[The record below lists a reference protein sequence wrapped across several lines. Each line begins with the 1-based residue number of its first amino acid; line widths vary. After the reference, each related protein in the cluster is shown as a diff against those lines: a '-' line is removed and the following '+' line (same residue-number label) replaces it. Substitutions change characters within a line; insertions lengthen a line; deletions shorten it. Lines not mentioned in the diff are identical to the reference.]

1 MCNYISVR
9 DDRNTKELKMKGQ
22 NFTLIMQCCDVDRDG
37 NVTNKYNYVA
47 TDEKNIK
54 KIPGAIGAVEVSTQ
68 TPGIKPAEEKTSQVT
83 TSGAT
88 RVTTDEEPHEKKQ
101 QNNEITKI
109 FKKPLEI
116 IKKTREYV
124 TNLTIYDYANVKAWE
139 RLNRNKIV
147 ELLDERFNTVR
158 AIVREKNL
166 IGKIRQYKN
175 KYLRPNS
182 SAMRGISLAGSLRDV
197 CNATFILLR
206 EARELF
212 DILTT
217 RYDNFLKTFAETEKS
232 DLCHLVP
239 LIQGVYD
246 DLIIAYRASVTLKRG
261 SYMYAVDWFAKKGDD
276 LNRLDIK
283 KLMKEQQEETETE
296 DAKQSENTTAIKDA
310 EQKQT
315 TTAIITDGDGNPLP
329 FKSKEEYKANTSKA
343 LGLSQDELNY
353 LNKKIIRTKF
363 NCLSQI
369 NKETL
374 KKIKLTEI
382 IKSINTKH
390 FELTNRYN
398 CYKQINDFLSKYKNV
413 QNNGQKIQTKTE
425 AIHFLKDINATNL
438 ALSTL
443 QKNKERKVA

>member
-1 MCNYISVR
+1 MN
-9 DDRNTKELKMKGQ
+9 GQ

-37 NVTNKYNYVA
+37 NVINKYNYIA

-54 KIPGAIGAVEVSTQ
+54 KIPGVVEVFTQ

-109 FKKPLEI
+109 FKKPLEM

-147 ELLDERFNTVR
+147 ELIDERFNTVR

-182 SAMRGISLAGSLRDV
+182 SAMRGISLAGSTRSV
-197 CNATFILLR
+197 CNATFILLLK
-206 EARELF
+206 ARELF

-217 RYDNFLKTFAETEKS
+217 RYDNFLKTFEETEKS

-246 DLIIAYRASVTLKRG
+246 DLIIAYRAAVTLKRG
-261 SYMYAVDWFAKKGDD
+261 SYMYSVDWFAKKGDD
-276 LNRLDIK
+276 LNRLNIK

-296 DAKQSENTTAIKDA
+296 DAKQSKNTTAIKDA
-310 EQKQT
+310 EQKKQT

-343 LGLSQDELNY
+343 LELSQDELNY
-353 LNKKIIRTKF
+353 LNKKIIRIKF

-374 KKIKLTEI
+374 KKIKVTEI
-382 IKSINTKH
+382 TKSINTKH
-390 FELTNRYN
+390 PELTNRYN
-398 CYKQINDFLSKYKNV
+398 YYKQINDFLSKYKNM

-425 AIHFLKDINATNL
+425 AIHFLKDMNATNL

-443 QKNKERKVA
+443 QKNKEINVA